1 MFPLIIT
8 LSAFQCSG
16 SVNLRTRARRNIRGG
31 GYKKSAQEL
40 SASFSTFL
48 ERPLTLALLALEPT
62 SERFFPS
69 EHSLVN
75 CRMEAQINRIRSERS
90 EACVVLLEELIQSN
104 SDLAT
109 ENEKLCKER
118 EKTSKHQAEALNWIE
133 KRLKE
138 GETPGILRR
147 RARPGAREPR
157 NIGLPTACR
166 VSIGIAHFN
175 HINTDVS
182 THGNQFFLY

>member
-1 MFPLIIT
+1 MCSPMLPLIIT

-48 ERPLTLALLALEPT
+48 ERPLTLALEPT

-90 EACVVLLEELIQSN
+90 EACVTVILPQRTKSCVK
-104 SDLAT
+104 SV
-109 ENEKLCKER
+109 
-118 EKTSKHQAEALNWIE
+118 
-133 KRLKE
+133 KRLASTKQ
-138 GETPGILRR
+138 
-147 RARPGAREPR
+147 RPLT
-157 NIGLPTACR
+157 GLTR
-166 VSIGIAHFN
+166 G
-175 HINTDVS
+175 
-182 THGNQFFLY
+182 